1 VLAGLGIY
9 AVATAAVA
17 ERRAELAIRVALGRV
32 RASRRSRCE
41 TVDPMD
47 ALKSE

>member
-1 VLAGLGIY
+1 
-9 AVATAAVA
+9 VA
-17 ERRAELAIRVALGRV
+17 ERRAELAIRVALGGFAP
-32 RASRRSRCE
+32 RAGSRCE